1 MSYILEALRKS
12 EQERNADK
20 VPDLTTSHTHIHKE
34 KKHHY
39 FWWILGTVFVVINGL
54 FLFYKMNE
62 DLVSKKLA
70 TLPVIEDEQ
79 EIIADTPVADRVSEK
94 PQVEN
99 TSNTI
104 QPETN
109 LYTGTN
115 KNESTDSYKN
125 ESTDIYISES
135 TDTNHSS
142 AEQQVQIAE
151 TKPIKQKPSH
161 IDSSMIP
168 DITGLS
174 YSVQQQLPAMEYST
188 HIHVKEGGSFIII
201 NGRSFGEGQQITQG
215 LKIVQIQSDGIIL
228 DFKDRRFFMPSMT
241 DWLQN

>member
-39 FWWILGTVFVVINGL
+39 FWWIIGTVFVVTNGL

-62 DLVSKKLA
+62 DSVSTELA
-70 TLPVIEDEQ
+70 TVAVIEDPQ
-79 EIIADTPVADRVSEK
+79 EITVDTPVTDRVSEK

-99 TSNTI
+99 MSNAI

-109 LYTGTN
+109 LYTDINESSDTN
-115 KNESTDSYKN
+115 RNESYDTDKNESS
-125 ESTDIYISES
+125 
-135 TDTNHSS
+135 DTNHSS
-142 AEQQVQIAE
+142 TEQQVQLVEI
-151 TKPIKQKPSH
+151 KPVEQKPSL

-168 DITGLS
+168 DINALS
-174 YSVQQQLPAMEYST
+174 YSIQQQLPEMEYTT

-201 NGRSFGEGQQITQG
+201 NGRSFGEGQQITRG
-215 LKIVQIQSDGIIL
+215 LTIEQIQSDGIIL
-228 DFKDRRFFMPSMT
+228 DFKGRRFFMPSMT

>member
-20 VPDLTTSHTHIHKE
+20 VPDLTTSHTHKKKK

-39 FWWILGTVFVVINGL
+39 FWWIIGTVFVVTNGL

-62 DLVSKKLA
+62 DSVSTELA
-70 TLPVIEDEQ
+70 TVAVIEDPQ
-79 EIIADTPVADRVSEK
+79 EITVDTPVTDRVSEK
-94 PQVEN
+94 SQVEN
-99 TSNTI
+99 MSNAI

-109 LYTGTN
+109 LYTDINESSDTN
-115 KNESTDSYKN
+115 RNESYDTDKNESS
-125 ESTDIYISES
+125 
-135 TDTNHSS
+135 DTNHSS
-142 AEQQVQIAE
+142 TEQQVQLVEI
-151 TKPIKQKPSH
+151 KPVEQKPSL

-168 DITGLS
+168 DINALS
-174 YSVQQQLPAMEYST
+174 YSIQQQLPEMEYTT

-201 NGRSFGEGQQITQG
+201 NGRSFGEGQQITRG
-215 LKIVQIQSDGIIL
+215 LTIEQIQSDGIIL
-228 DFKDRRFFMPSMT
+228 DFKGRRFFMPSMT

>member
-20 VPDLTTSHTHIHKE
+20 VPDLSTSHTLIHKD

-39 FWWILGTVFVVINGL
+39 FWWIIGTVFVVINGVYL
-54 FLFYKMNE
+54 FFKMNE
-62 DLVSKKLA
+62 DSVSKELA
-70 TLPVIEDEQ
+70 TQPVIEVEQ
-79 EIIADTPVADRVSEK
+79 EITGDTPVADRVSEK
-94 PQVEN
+94 PEVEN
-99 TSNTI
+99 TSIAT

-109 LYTGTN
+109 QY
-115 KNESTDSYKN
+115 
-125 ESTDIYISES
+125 TDIDDNGSS
-135 TDTNHSS
+135 DTNHSIT
-142 AEQQVQIAE
+142 EQQVQLLE
-151 TKPIKQKPSH
+151 TKPIEQKPSL

-168 DITGLS
+168 DITTLS
-174 YSVQQQLPAMEYST
+174 YSVQQQLPAMEYTT

-215 LKIVQIQSDGIIL
+215 LTIEQIQSDGIIL
-228 DFKDRRFFMPSMT
+228 DFKGRRFFMQSMT

>member
-39 FWWILGTVFVVINGL
+39 FWWIIGTVFVMINGL

-62 DLVSKKLA
+62 DSVSTELA
-70 TLPVIEDEQ
+70 TVAVIEDPQ
-79 EIIADTPVADRVSEK
+79 EITEDIPVTDRVSEK
-94 PQVEN
+94 PQAEN
-99 TSNTI
+99 MSNAI
-104 QPETN
+104 QPEIN
-109 LYTGTN
+109 LYTDTN
-115 KNESTDSYKN
+115 RNESSVTDKNKSSDTNRN
-125 ESTDIYISES
+125 ESF
-135 TDTNHSS
+135 DTNHSS
-142 AEQQVQIAE
+142 TEQQVQLAE
-151 TKPIKQKPSH
+151 IKPVEQKPSL

-168 DITGLS
+168 DINALS
-174 YSVQQQLPAMEYST
+174 YSIQQQLPEMEYTT

-215 LKIVQIQSDGIIL
+215 LTIEQIQSDGIIL
-228 DFKDRRFFMPSMT
+228 DFKGRRFFMPA
-241 DWLQN
+241 